1 MTCCDGGFLQKRED
15 DNVDVAIKRYET
27 YEESTEP
34 VLNFYKKMNL
44 VKDLN
49 GEMDIVSIQ
58 SKISD
63 YLTVIEG

>member
-1 MTCCDGGFLQKRED
+1 MLCCSDGILQKRDD
-15 DNVDVAIKRYET
+15 DNVDVAVKRYKT

-34 VLNFYKKMNL
+34 VLEFYKKLNL